1 MALKTS
7 SILLKQSQCLALLG
21 PILIPALHILVLE
34 KYWSNFNVNVN
45 KEHCTCS
52 CWDTV
57 FKGTYNCK
65 IVYKA
70 QFKFM
75 FSFRTI

>member
-7 SILLKQSQCLALLG
+7 SILLKKSQCIALLG

-34 KYWSNFNVNVN
+34 KYWSDFTVNVS

-57 FKGTYNCK
+57 FKGICNIGKYIYMKHSLK
-65 IVYKA
+65 II
-70 QFKFM
+70 FF
-75 FSFRTI
+75 

>member
-1 MALKTS
+1 MSITTASVTLK
-7 SILLKQSQCLALLG
+7 KSQCIALLG

-34 KYWSNFNVNVN
+34 KCWKDFNVNVN

-57 FKGTYNCK
+57 FKGTSTDY
-65 IVYKA
+65 VV
-70 QFKFM
+70 
-75 FSFRTI
+75 